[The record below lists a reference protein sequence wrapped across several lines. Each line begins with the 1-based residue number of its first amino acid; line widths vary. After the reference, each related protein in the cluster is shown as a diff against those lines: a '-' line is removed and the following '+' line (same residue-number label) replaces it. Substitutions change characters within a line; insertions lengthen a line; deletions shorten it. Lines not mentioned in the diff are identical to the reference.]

1 MRKLNKSKKG
11 VTLVETVMVLAIIVI
26 LASSFVFGAF
36 KIFNNI
42 KTLLLGDDLTCIS
55 SSNNP

>member
-26 LASSFVFGAF
+26 LASSFIFGAF

-42 KTLLLGDDLTCIS
+42 KTLLIGDDTTSIS
-55 SSNNP
+55 ASK